1 MPSPPTSGSVTPTN
15 GAAPAAAPRSP
26 PTPSPQRFSR
36 TSRDAPV
43 KVVKDPNPSPRVVK
57 TSIVALHPDFCGA
70 GDVLIVCDEP
80 DGTVGFRV
88 SSRMLCMASP
98 LFVHLLSAGSSLTKG
113 ATSYRLEV
121 DDSAHDMHAFLR
133 LLRFGAV
140 RPAPTA
146 AAAGHGSAPAP
157 LTPPTFEPSV
167 AQYAGIH
174 RLVNKYNGWYPRAVL
189 DFHIELNAGAIVDRV
204 GEAAGKDEV
213 FALVRL
219 AHDLCSSY
227 LWTQVCDR
235 LRNQRWWHD
244 ILNPWAF
251 GDDDVAA
258 LGPTL
263 FSIISILAS
272 VSSRQ
277 RLFSHLDELCIMYSD
292 EGEVS
297 VAAAERP
304 ASTGGYCRCGVAI

>member
-1 MPSPPTSGSVTPTN
+1 M
-15 GAAPAAAPRSP
+15 
-26 PTPSPQRFSR
+26 
-36 TSRDAPV
+36 
-43 KVVKDPNPSPRVVK
+43 
-57 TSIVALHPDFCGA
+57 
-70 GDVLIVCDEP
+70 
-80 DGTVGFRV
+80 
-88 SSRMLCMASP
+88 
-98 LFVHLLSAGSSLTKG
+98 HLLSAGSSLTKG

-140 RPAPTA
+140 RPGASSTS
-146 AAAGHGSAPAP
+146 AAGTPP
-157 LTPPTFEPSV
+157 TPPTFEPSV

-189 DFHIELNAGAIVDRV
+189 DFHVELNASAIVDRV
-204 GEAAGKDEV
+204 GEQAGKDEV
-213 FALVRL
+213 FALLRL

-251 GDDDVAA
+251 GDDDVDA

-277 RLFSHLDELCIMYSD
+277 RLYSHLDELCIMYSD
-292 EGEVS
+292 
-297 VAAAERP
+297 
-304 ASTGGYCRCGVAI
+304 GGCWGFLG